1 MMASVLVLL
10 ICLFSQIAVTLAFLV
25 LSVRL
30 IRESGQALTAVFLAF
45 VFALWLLTDLYWLI
59 YDLMRFE
66 SRMPFAAN
74 EIGEAAF
81 FLMMAATLGSAV
93 FCDFHFARWQAIG
106 AILFAA
112 CNAALW
118 IAWSG
123 EWVQDIFIGAAFA
136 YLLYMI
142 ACSLKMQRTLA
153 RGEWI
158 AVGCFCLLLVLA
170 QGLTFVLPGSG
181 KTALE
186 TVGSVFLIVGL
197 AYWAYK
203 LFTAWRKQA
212 APKALM
218 PLAFALIVW
227 AILAKYM
234 SDGCLYNLFLA
245 AETLSMPL
253 LYLTVRKA
261 VTEI

>member
-1 MMASVLVLL
+1 MMPSVLVSL
-10 ICLFSQIAVTLAFLV
+10 ICVVSQIVFTLV
-25 LSVRL
+25 LLVFSVRL
-30 IRESGQALTAVFLAF
+30 IRESGRSLTAMFQSF

-74 EIGEAAF
+74 EIGEAAV

-93 FCDFHFARWQAIG
+93 FCDFRSARWQAIG
-106 AILFAA
+106 AIIFAA
-112 CNAALW
+112 CNAVLW

-153 RGEWI
+153 KGEWI
-158 AVGCFCLLLVLA
+158 AVGCFCSLLVLV
-170 QGLTFVLPGSG
+170 QVFTFVLPGSS
-181 KTALE
+181 KTVLDI
-186 TVGSVFLIVGL
+186 VGSVLLVIGL

-218 PLAFALIVW
+218 PLAFALIGW
-227 AILAKYM
+227 ALLAKYM
-234 SDGCLYNLFLA
+234 SDGNWYVLFLI

-253 LYLTVRKA
+253 LYWTVRKA
-261 VTEI
+261 VTET